1 MVLIEDV
8 LTLNHYLL
16 MISSADIVG
25 SHVMNAVVSFNHD
38 LLMFSSADIVGSP
51 DMNTSSQGCDIGGI
65 QDSESEGA
73 RQTLGPSHRFCK
85 FP

>member
-8 LTLNHYLL
+8 LSLY
-16 MISSADIVG
+16 
-25 SHVMNAVVSFNHD
+25 HD

-51 DMNTSSQGCDIGGI
+51 VTVCGQGCDIGVI

-73 RQTLGPSHRFCK
+73 RQTLGPSYRF
-85 FP
+85 